1 MSIEIQSLD
10 GFSNEEIE
18 SLFNKTYQMD
28 SKYRLIDPKMVYSGW
43 GSIRTVLDGTRPLGD
58 FLDGRLAK
66 ILGKIN
72 GVQVIEISGTL
83 TKPCYCVFRCGEEL
97 AAQKLGI
104 LARKMLERVKIEG
117 YENLKAFRR
126 ILDSC
131 EEYGNLFFYAPE
143 YIAQF
148 KEKIQRLEKEEQ
160 FKIMSNPGS

>member
-1 MSIEIQSLD
+1 ME
-10 GFSNEEIE
+10 
-18 SLFNKTYQMD
+18 
-28 SKYRLIDPKMVYSGW
+28 SKYHLIDPKTAYDAW
-43 GSIRTVLDGTRPLGD
+43 GSIRTVLDGTRPLGQ

-72 GVQVIEISGTL
+72 GVQVIEIPGTRL
-83 TKPCYCVFRCGEEL
+83 NYYVFRSGEEL
-97 AAQKLGI
+97 VAQKFEI
-104 LARKMLERVKIEG
+104 LARKMQERVTIEG
-117 YENLKAFRR
+117 YENLQAFRR

-160 FKIMSNPGS
+160 SKIMSKPGS